1 VLASFTA
8 AASLRLQPINLLGG
22 FDLGQVGLCRF
33 VRFSGERM
41 EGGLRGAGNLLVAR
55 NPVIRILDAVQIPV
69 GNLSDFICSGCGAS
83 GELADQWS
91 SGTPIRHLDN
101 QRRARYTEGGVSV
114 NFNFKVKK

>member
-1 VLASFTA
+1 
-8 AASLRLQPINLLGG
+8 
-22 FDLGQVGLCRF
+22 
-33 VRFSGERM
+33 M
-41 EGGLRGAGNLLVAR
+41 
-55 NPVIRILDAVQIPV
+55 PVISSSPV
-69 GNLSDFICSGCGAS
+69 TQSSGSLMRFKFLSEILSDFICSGCGAS